1 MRRYQ
6 YKLNDQNTTKGVWGK
21 LQPLKYIEVAGGDTI
36 SGTISVHNRSA
47 KTVEEIKSRAYC
59 DLYAFYVPFRVIWP
73 DWTRFV
79 TGQSDVQVPQMKHA
93 RDWNFEKTTAGGNDF
108 LGRAYYAIWCRF
120 FSNQNLRD
128 GIDKNNFNTQPIH
141 QYAAALTGTPQA
153 NPSDVYRRPTNFDS
167 KMLDADKAVKP
178 VNWVSMDLTD
188 DDGQPATTV
197 NRLRQALT
205 EERFQKAREYY
216 GGRYVDFLAA
226 TGIKANWNILD
237 EPECI
242 GLSNN
247 DWQYKKVK
255 GTGENNLAQVSGY
268 FEGANSLKLRKTFC
282 PEHGLIVVV
291 GAVRADLFNQQQGSH
306 IVCHKNERTDFWS
319 PEYMH
324 LGDRLVPTATV
335 SRGYGGNFPP
345 PPLYTP
351 HFEEYRCGR
360 SETTGNT
367 DYVFTDNNGIVT
379 VNTLANAAPLAS
391 SFESQ
396 PTALE
401 IPAEDGAEPTVVYG
415 SDVPWFTEVRATR
428 VSSVPPRKPVGVA

>member
-36 SGTISVHNRSA
+36 SGSVSVHNRSA

-59 DLYAFYVPFRVIWP
+59 DLYAFYVPFRVIWDEWP
-73 DWTRFV
+73 RFV
-79 TGQSDVQVPQMKHA
+79 TGQNPLDVPTA
-93 RDWNFEKTTAGGNDF
+93 SYTRDWNFEKHANGNAF
-108 LGRAYYAIWCRF
+108 LGRAYFAIWARF
-120 FSNQNLRD
+120 FSNQNLTD
-128 GIDKNNFNTQPIH
+128 AKGANNTNHLSDLVASLEGSFSR
-141 QYAAALTGTPQA
+141 ASA
-153 NPSDVYRRPTNFDS
+153 PSDVYRRPTTFDS
-167 KMLDADKAVKP
+167 KFLDADKAVKP
-178 VNWVSMDLTD
+178 VNYVSMDLTD
-188 DDGQPATTV
+188 ESGNPATTV
-197 NRLRQALT
+197 NRFRQALT
-205 EERFQKAREYY
+205 EERFQKTREYY
-216 GGRYVDFLAA
+216 GGRYVDYLAA

-242 GLSNN
+242 GVSNN
-247 DWQYKKVK
+247 DWTYKKVK

-282 PEHGLIVVV
+282 PEHGVIVIL
-291 GAVRADLFNQQQGSH
+291 GAVRADLFNAQQGSH
-306 IVCHKNERTDFWS
+306 VVCHKKDRNDFWS

-324 LGDRLVPTATV
+324 LGDRVIPPETA
-335 SRGYGGNFPP
+335 SRSYGQTTP

-360 SETTGNT
+360 SETTGNS
-367 DYVFTDNNGIVT
+367 DYVFTDNNGV
-379 VNTLANAAPLAS
+379 VGVDTLANSAPPAS
-391 SFESQ
+391 AFE
-396 PTALE
+396 
-401 IPAEDGAEPTVVYG
+401 AEPVALTIGEEPETRVVYG